1 MFRSPCGDS
10 KDRIV
15 MSDTKVLVIVGSQS
29 DEARVES
36 AFKVLDEAGVAY
48 DFVVSSAHRDPD
60 KTAQIAKEARSK
72 GYRVIIAGA
81 GLAAALPGAVAALT
95 DVPVVGLPL
104 DVGPLHG
111 VDALY
116 AMTQLPPGCPVATVG
131 IGNAKNAA
139 LLALRILGTD

>member
-1 MFRSPCGDS
+1 
-10 KDRIV
+10 
-15 MSDTKVLVIVGSQS
+15 MSDKKVLIVVGSQS

-36 AFKVLDEAGVAY
+36 AFKVLDEAGVGY

-60 KTAQIAKEARSK
+60 KTAQIAKEAHGK
-72 GYRVIIAGA
+72 GYRVIIAAA

-95 DVPVVGLPL
+95 KVPVVGLPL
-104 DVGPLHG
+104 DVGPLRG

-116 AMTQLPPGCPVATVG
+116 SMTQLPPGCPVATVG

-139 LLALRILGTD
+139 LLALRILGE

>member
-1 MFRSPCGDS
+1 
-10 KDRIV
+10 
-15 MSDTKVLVIVGSQS
+15 MSDARVLVVVGSQS

-104 DVGPLHG
+104 DVGPLRG

>member
-1 MFRSPCGDS
+1 MGDT
-10 KDRIV
+10 RVLIV
-15 MSDTKVLVIVGSQS
+15 VGSQS

-60 KTAQIAKEARSK
+60 KTAQIAKEAKGK
-72 GYRVIIAGA
+72 GYEVIIAGA

-95 DVPVVGLPL
+95 DVPVIGIPL
-104 DVGPLHG
+104 DVGPLRG

-139 LLALRILGTD
+139 LLALRILGTY